1 MLQTENVGGGGNF
14 AAFFFTLRWHNCT
27 MQIVRWV
34 VGATLFLA
42 FLFLSLQNSEPAE
55 LKFFNLA
62 SIRAPLVVVV
72 FVAFAS
78 GVAIGLLTGALR
90 AARLS
95 RQVSRLRREHRTRR
109 DPSTVAPGTSP
120 ASGPGYDRVDR
131 SHDGL

>member
-1 MLQTENVGGGGNF
+1 M
-14 AAFFFTLRWHNCT
+14 H
-27 MQIVRWV
+27 IVRWL

-42 FLFLSLQNSEPAE
+42 LLFLSLQNSEPAE

-62 SIRAPLVVVV
+62 SLRAPLVVVV

-90 AARLS
+90 SARLS
-95 RQVSRLRREHRTRR
+95 RQVSRLRRERHMPR
-109 DPSTVAPGTSP
+109 DLSAVAPGTSP

>member
-1 MLQTENVGGGGNF
+1 M
-14 AAFFFTLRWHNCT
+14 H
-27 MQIVRWV
+27 IVRWI

-42 FLFLSLQNSEPAE
+42 LLFLSLQNSDPAE

-62 SIRAPLVVVV
+62 SLRAPLVVVV
-72 FVAFAS
+72 FVAFAA

-95 RQVSRLRREHRTRR
+95 RQVSRLRREHHSDRNTRTEAQRGA
-109 DPSTVAPGTSP
+109 APGTSP
-120 ASGPGYDRVDR
+120 ASGPGYERVDR

>member
-1 MLQTENVGGGGNF
+1 M
-14 AAFFFTLRWHNCT
+14 H
-27 MQIVRWV
+27 IVRWL

-42 FLFLSLQNSEPAE
+42 LVFLSLQNSEPAE

-62 SIRAPLVVVV
+62 SFRAPLVVVV
-72 FVAFAS
+72 FVAFAV

-90 AARLS
+90 AARLK
-95 RQVSRLRREHRTRR
+95 RQVNRLRREHHAQRE
-109 DPSTVAPGTSP
+109 PSTVAPGGAVPGTSP

>member
-1 MLQTENVGGGGNF
+1 M
-14 AAFFFTLRWHNCT
+14 H
-27 MQIVRWV
+27 IVRWI

-42 FLFLSLQNSEPAE
+42 LLFLSLQNSDPAE

-62 SIRAPLVVVV
+62 SLRAPLVVVV
-72 FVAFAS
+72 FVAFAM

-95 RQVSRLRREHRTRR
+95 RQVSRLRREHHAQR
-109 DPSTVAPGTSP
+109 DSNTVAPRGATPGTTP

>member
-1 MLQTENVGGGGNF
+1 M
-14 AAFFFTLRWHNCT
+14 H
-27 MQIVRWV
+27 IVRWV

-42 FLFLSLQNSEPAE
+42 LLFLSLQNSEPAE

-62 SIRAPLVVVV
+62 SLRAPLVVVV
-72 FVAFAS
+72 FVAFAM

-95 RQVSRLRREHRTRR
+95 RQVSKLRREHHAERTSNADAPRGA
-109 DPSTVAPGTSP
+109 APGTSP
-120 ASGPGYDRVDR
+120 ASGPGYERVDR

>member
-1 MLQTENVGGGGNF
+1 M
-14 AAFFFTLRWHNCT
+14 H
-27 MQIVRWV
+27 IVRWI

-42 FLFLSLQNSEPAE
+42 LLFLSLQNSDPAE

-62 SIRAPLVVVV
+62 SLRAPLVVVV
-72 FVAFAS
+72 FVAFAA

-95 RQVSRLRREHRTRR
+95 RQVSRLRREHQSERNSTSEVTRGA
-109 DPSTVAPGTSP
+109 APGTSP
-120 ASGPGYDRVDR
+120 ASGPGYERVDR

>member
-1 MLQTENVGGGGNF
+1 M
-14 AAFFFTLRWHNCT
+14 H
-27 MQIVRWV
+27 IVRWV

-42 FLFLSLQNSEPAE
+42 LLFLSLQNSEPAE

-62 SIRAPLVVVV
+62 SLRAPLVVVV
-72 FVAFAS
+72 FVAFAM

-95 RQVSRLRREHRTRR
+95 RQVSKLRREHHPERTSNADAPRGA
-109 DPSTVAPGTSP
+109 APGTSP
-120 ASGPGYDRVDR
+120 ASGPGYERVDR